1 MGSYYQWFYN
11 SCLFKARLHLGVKL
25 EVKASGFKSTSA
37 FCNSKPVQVSA
48 PTHDLVKG
56 QCKWY
61 GLPGKTWFPAM
72 NGLLPLIYHVR
83 ISSFAD
89 ELCSLLCRGGG
100 GILTWISGLLS
111 SLFNF
116 EDRGRSPRSEVGW
129 GEEVGGKERRKKAW
143 HISRNFL
150 CYSTRIWSR
159 FWLVDEQSY
168 AVTDALIGRRV
179 TVQLS
184 PIRRVTVQLSPVIIF
199 WLICCDS

>member
-1 MGSYYQWFYN
+1 MLDVCGIKQRASDITWYTLLYTIKYSLSHPVTTVTMMLCGHYNLRHLVVKIPHTLDWLHRPEYNIILMNQDIAAWHVVSGGNWFVAGKRKLATFVCCN
-11 SCLFKARLHLGVKL
+11 LIIRPSFVFIHKARY
-25 EVKASGFKSTSA
+25 S
-37 FCNSKPVQVSA
+37 
-48 PTHDLVKG
+48 
-56 QCKWY
+56 
-61 GLPGKTWFPAM
+61 
-72 NGLLPLIYHVR
+72 
-83 ISSFAD
+83 
-89 ELCSLLCRGGG
+89 
-100 GILTWISGLLS
+100 
-111 SLFNF
+111 
-116 EDRGRSPRSEVGW
+116 SPRSEVGW